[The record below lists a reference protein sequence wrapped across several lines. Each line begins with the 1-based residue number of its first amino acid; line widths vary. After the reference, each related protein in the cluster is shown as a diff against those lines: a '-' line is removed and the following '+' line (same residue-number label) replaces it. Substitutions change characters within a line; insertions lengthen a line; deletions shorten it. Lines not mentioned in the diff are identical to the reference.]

1 MTCKPET
8 VNYEDKKYDKLHE
21 GDSHFFFQGYKLTLY
36 FHFSDQKV
44 ETTLILS
51 EKECTNPERLTRCIQ
66 YLVARLKSTFYRKFF
81 VEKELYIDV
90 EKILEDVKASSS
102 SYPSEDDSNFK

>member
-1 MTCKPET
+1 M
-8 VNYEDKKYDKLHE
+8 
-21 GDSHFFFQGYKLTLY
+21 
-36 FHFSDQKV
+36 

-51 EKECTNPERLTRCIQ
+51 EKECTNPERLTRCVQ

-81 VEKELYIDV
+81 VEKELYIDA

-102 SYPSEDDSNFK
+102 THPSEDELDFE